1 MENIFKVHRDMPRQG
16 PGDNAS
22 TRRALN
28 LTGLTGS
35 SLRVLDIGCGP
46 GMQTVELAKN
56 IDGKITALDFHKK
69 YLEELS
75 ELAER
80 EGVGEKIELLE
91 GSMFELEK
99 YFLENGF
106 DLIWSEGA
114 IYILGFERGLKEVK
128 PFLKKDGCL
137 VVSEITWLED
147 NPPKEVKEFWDANY
161 PQMGTTKSNVE
172 IAGENGYEV
181 IDTFVLP
188 EDSWWDNYYNP
199 LRERCELLKREEPN
213 NLDLMEFIK
222 ESELEMELFKKYSSS
237 YNYVF
242 YVMKKNSLT

>member
-16 PGDNAS
+16 PGDNGS

-56 IDGKITALDFHKK
+56 IDGKITALDFHKR

-75 ELAER
+75 ELAEK

-91 GSMFELEK
+91 GSMFELEE
-99 YFLENGF
+99 YFLEGGF

-147 NPPKEVKEFWDANY
+147 NPPREVREFWDANY
-161 PQMGTTKSNVE
+161 PQMGTIKSNIE
-172 IAGENGYEV
+172 IAAESGYEV
-181 IDTFVLP
+181 MGTFILP
-188 EDSWWDNYYNP
+188 ERSWWDNYYNP
-199 LRERCELLKREEPN
+199 LKERCELLKGEEGN
-213 NLDLMEFIK
+213 NSELMAFI
-222 ESELEMELFKKYSSS
+222 EETELEMELFKKYSSS
-237 YNYVF
+237 YNYIF
-242 YVMKKNSLT
+242 YVMKKVD